1 MRIAALFVCA
11 LLMAGTAAIAQPT
24 TNTDEELAMD
34 AARKATGK
42 IEAPTHANDPT
53 LPPGFVPCQ
62 RLESLLKI
70 IVGQRRLGYLADAV
84 DNTGIVHMWFMSRE
98 RRNWV
103 TITVDHDL
111 TACII
116 SEGGDFRFALEPA
129 QAE

>member
-1 MRIAALFVCA
+1 
-11 LLMAGTAAIAQPT
+11 MAGTAAIAQPA
-24 TNTDEELAMD
+24 TNTDEQLAMD

-42 IEAPTHANDPT
+42 IESPTHVNDPT

-103 TITVDHDL
+103 AITVDHDL

-116 SEGGDFRFALEPA
+116 SEGSDWRFALEPA
-129 QAE
+129 QE